1 MVQVSLGLQNHF
13 VCMGAGETSNLGQS
27 LSVSVVNLCLVVLK
41 KNALHWECKNSPRH
55 DFTVKSREMTLER
68 EGVILTGSKS
78 FKGKLEAD
86 ENKLLSKKYKHLG

>member
-1 MVQVSLGLQNHF
+1 M
-13 VCMGAGETSNLGQS
+13 
-27 LSVSVVNLCLVVLK
+27 
-41 KNALHWECKNSPRH
+41 
-55 DFTVKSREMTLER
+55 KSREMTLER